1 MALLS
6 RTVLAAAA
14 LAMTSLSF
22 SSAKAEVELRAVAG
36 LPAQSVVTQVF
47 LNWVEQ
53 VNKKGKGI
61 VQIKFMGAAEVTP
74 IGQQPAALKRGLFD
88 VLYTP
93 GAFFAGVNKHVD
105 ALLASNVPMETMR
118 KNGAMTEIEKL
129 WEQQM
134 GVHML
139 GWFDTHVSFTLYL
152 GANGKFNAPK
162 SPADLPKMLAGQ
174 KMWTTPTFRE
184 FLAALGATPVAM
196 APTEI
201 LPALDKGV
209 VQGYGYPEY
218 GIVGMGLERGT
229 RTVFFPTYYRGNTM
243 AMVNSAKWK
252 SLPANVREFL
262 TKEAQDYEINSK
274 SFIRAGVDKEMDI
287 LKKNGANFVTFS
299 GEIASAYRKLAHD
312 EAWKRLEKRA
322 PEDAPKLKKLM
333 CDPALD

>member
-1 MALLS
+1 M
-6 RTVLAAAA
+6 
-14 LAMTSLSF
+14 
-22 SSAKAEVELRAVAG
+22 
-36 LPAQSVVTQVF
+36 
-47 LNWVEQ
+47 
-53 VNKKGKGI
+53 
-61 VQIKFMGAAEVTP
+61 
-74 IGQQPAALKRGLFD
+74 
-88 VLYTP
+88 LYTP
-93 GAFFAGVNKHVD
+93 GAFFAGTNKHVD
-105 ALLASNVPMETMR
+105 ALLASNVPMQTMR
-118 KNGAMTEIEKL
+118 KNGAMAEIEKL

-152 GANGKFNAPK
+152 GPNGKFNMPK

-218 GIVGMGLERGT
+218 GIVGMGLERAT
-229 RTVFFPTYYRGNTM
+229 KTVFFPTYYRGNTM

-252 SLPANVREFL
+252 SLPENVRAFL

-274 SFIRAGVDKEMDI
+274 SFIRAGVDKEMEI

-299 GEIASAYRKLAHD
+299 GEVASAYRKLAHD

-322 PEDAPKLKKLM
+322 PEDAPRLKKLM
-333 CDPALD
+333 YDPALD